1 MKLAL
6 ALAAAAVLVL
16 AGVLAVSYI
25 QAPVASAAPLS
36 GNNAAYNQAQYS
48 NPINRQQA
56 ADINE
61 LRLRQLE
68 AQIQDQELL
77 MISRT
82 SRQKKSIDEARK
94 SATELRRELSDVRGM
109 ASDLSSTVDS
119 SMAGVV
125 RIDIEI
131 PIQYTDPWWTFFDTA
146 KVKDALAKKGYKL
159 SHATPDFDIIPVSG
173 SGAFVG
179 SGKILT
185 NRHVANAQEEICNDE
200 FLKWLIGFN
209 CTGKPATIR
218 ITGSDGRSASGSVSR
233 LSSRYDLALMDTPL
247 AGHKLRLGDSNS
259 LKAGQQVV
267 ALGSPEG
274 LDFSAT
280 QGIVSATR
288 RDLNDGLGK
297 FWIQTDAP
305 INFGNSGG
313 PLVDRNGEIV
323 GIVTQK
329 LGDEG
334 LGFAVPSNAAKSEFG
349 IE

>member
-25 QAPVASAAPLS
+25 QAPAASAAAVS
-36 GNNAAYNQAQYS
+36 SNNAAYSTPAFQ
-48 NPINRQQA
+48 QQA
-56 ADINE
+56 PDINE

-68 AQIQDQELL
+68 AQLQDQELL

-94 SATELRRELSDVRGM
+94 SAKELRRELSDVRGM
-109 ASDLSSTVDS
+109 ASDLSSSVDS

-159 SHATPDFDIIPVSG
+159 SHASADFDVIPVTG

-179 SGKILT
+179 SGKVLT

-209 CTGKPATIR
+209 CTGEPATIR
-218 ITGSDGRSASGSVSR
+218 VTGSDGRSASGSVSR

-288 RDLNDGLGK
+288 RDLNDGLGR